1 MSLAKEPEMTEKK
14 VAAIRRM
21 KRYERQMEAS
31 EKTAALH
38 YVLEKKGVSCLG

>member
-1 MSLAKEPEMTEKK
+1 MLLVKEPEMTEKK

-21 KRYERQMEAS
+21 KRYEGQMEAL

-38 YVLEKKGVSCLG
+38 YVIEKKELLV